1 MSHQDAAMSSTGKPM
16 DRFGVMASDIAP
28 EASSSRPP
36 RESGA
41 RNRTRSAILAAA
53 AEVLARDRTATLAD
67 VAEAASVG
75 RSTLHRYFPDRD
87 ELFRAV
93 VEDSVQV
100 LATSVSDAA
109 IETGPPLEAM
119 RRLVA
124 AMVDVGDRI
133 LFLFGD
139 PRVLET
145 YGPTYDADGPEC
157 DPATA
162 GQGAASDRGTLDLIE
177 RGQAE
182 GVFDPEVGS
191 DWIQS
196 VLWGLVYTGCEAA
209 REGRLP
215 RHGVAAT
222 VIRTFENGV
231 ARPKP

>member
-1 MSHQDAAMSSTGKPM
+1 MAGDAA
-16 DRFGVMASDIAP
+16 P
-28 EASSSRPP
+28 EVGPLRPS

-41 RNRTRSAILAAA
+41 RNRTRTAILSAA

-67 VAEAASVG
+67 VAEAAAVG

-109 IETGPPLEAM
+109 IDAGPPLAAM

-139 PRVLET
+139 PRTLEN
-145 YGPTYDADGPEC
+145 YGPAYDPDGPEC
-157 DPATA
+157 DPAA
-162 GQGAASDRGTLDLIE
+162 VGQGPGADRGTLDLIE

-222 VIRTFENGV
+222 VIRTFENGI
-231 ARPKP
+231 ARPPKP